1 MAPIGLGIDGYD
13 RDNGGPDSASIGLRA
28 AGAGLGFWP
37 GDRPGTKRS
46 TACPDRIPDAA
57 PGLWATRPAVRAAVP
72 GSFGLALAGT
82 ILGSLAL
89 LTAVLAIVW
98 QSFGFGLAGYGDL
111 PEDDL
116 PGWMEEPTPNLGSL
130 GDAGADGFTA
140 AEVSAAVNDAVQDG
154 YGKPFEC
161 PAIPA
166 AMAGDLQGRV
176 IACTGEG
183 IGWIVTGLVVFSDA
197 DGSFSVTVY

>member
-1 MAPIGLGIDGYD
+1 MGHPSSCP
-13 RDNGGPDSASIGLRA
+13 RR
-28 AGAGLGFWP
+28 
-37 GDRPGTKRS
+37 RPR
-46 TACPDRIPDAA
+46 
-57 PGLWATRPAVRAAVP
+57 